1 MCISN
6 STQLDV
12 MLNGRVVDAL
22 ASVVHRDKAY
32 STGKTICGKLKDNI
46 HRYVAVHS
54 ALTISFLGRTL
65 VHCSSLGMNT
75 LLVYIGEGF
84 LRVKSFQDQ

>member
-54 ALTISFLGRTL
+54 ALTFLEKL
-65 VHCSSLGMNT
+65 ANCSSLGMT
-75 LLVYIGEGF
+75 PSY
-84 LRVKSFQDQ
+84 